1 MEDLRKAWFVVV
13 VTSEV
18 CLLGWLFLLILFYF
32 LLVVDTRVRPGNR
45 ISIHVRSESSLRIGP
60 QVTLESPVGYSY
72 LTINAKSSHIFIF
85 TNPVF
90 GQQE

>member
-1 MEDLRKAWFVVV
+1 MEDLRKAWFVVGRGGV
-13 VTSEV
+13 VCCV
-18 CLLGWLFLLILFYF
+18 GCFFYFF
-32 LLVVDTRVRPGNR
+32 LLVVDTRARPGNR